1 MIWDAL
7 YVKVQRGAEFEPSA
21 VSLMVYGVMQ
31 TIPSIL
37 CLGVHMLYGYI
48 ARVTFYWKFHQ
59 VQKIY
64 QIFPKSVH

>member
-48 ARVTFYWKFHQ
+48 ARVTFY
-59 VQKIY
+59 
-64 QIFPKSVH
+64 